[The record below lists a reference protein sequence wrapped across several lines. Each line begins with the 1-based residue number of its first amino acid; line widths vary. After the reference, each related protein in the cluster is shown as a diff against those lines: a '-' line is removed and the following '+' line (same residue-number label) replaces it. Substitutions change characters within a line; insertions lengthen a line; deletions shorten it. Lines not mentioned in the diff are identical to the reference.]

1 MPKVEYSK
9 AKGLVQK
16 SGSGFSVK
24 DVPVVEEIESVSATA
39 NVSVK
44 AHGTTLVTTDGSHRN
59 ITVPAGSY
67 AGQRKLVVFKVD
79 GGGNMVLKA
88 ETDGAG
94 ADDDETVI
102 TATAA
107 GDYAL
112 IMWIGDRWVT
122 LSSVAT

>member
-24 DVPVVEEIESVSATA
+24 DVPVVEEIESVTTAGATEI
-39 NVSVK
+39 K
-44 AHGTTLVTTDGSHRN
+44 AHGTTLVTTGGDHN
-59 ITVPAGSY
+59 VTVPAGTY
-67 AGQRKLVVFKVD
+67 AGQRKLVVLESD
-79 GGGNMVLKA
+79 GGDMTLLA

-94 ADDDETVI
+94 SDNDETVV

-107 GDYAL
+107 GGYAL
-112 IMWIGDRWVT
+112 LMWIGDRWVT
-122 LSSVAT
+122 LKSYAGE

>member
-24 DVPVVEEIESVSATA
+24 DVPVVEEIESVTA
-39 NVSVK
+39 DANKTVK
-44 AHGTTLVTTDGSHRN
+44 AHGTTLVTTSGGARD

-67 AGQRKLVVFKVD
+67 AGQRKLVVLAVD
-79 GGGNMVLKA
+79 DGNMVLKA

-94 ADDDETVI
+94 NDNDETVI
-102 TATAA
+102 TATAV

>member
-24 DVPVVEEIESVSATA
+24 DVPVVEEIESVSTTGAT
-39 NVSVK
+39 NIK
-44 AHGTTLVTTDGSHRN
+44 AHGTTLVTTGGAHAV
-59 ITVPAGSY
+59 TVPAGTY
-67 AGQRKLVVFKVD
+67 AGQRKLVVLAAD
-79 GGGNMVLKA
+79 GGNMSLLA

-94 ADDDETVI
+94 ADDNETVI
-102 TATAA
+102 TATAV

-122 LSSVAT
+122 LSSLAT